1 MGRKLL
7 FHMEILMGFLDGKKI
22 LILGIANDKS
32 IAWSIAEAMK
42 KEGAELAFTFA
53 GEAFEKRVKPL
64 ADSIGVDF
72 LIPCDVTDDSQIDSL
87 FEKIKDRWGNLDS
100 VIHSIAFANKEEL
113 KGEFI
118 DTTREGFRMAMDVSA
133 YSFVAVAQRAVP
145 LMKDGGSLMA
155 MTYYGSVKVI
165 PNYYVM
171 GVAKAALEAC
181 TRYLAANLGEKG
193 IRVNAISAGP
203 IKTLASAGISG
214 MRELLRIVGSK
225 APLRRN
231 VTQED
236 VAKAA
241 VYLASDLAS
250 GVTGEIHYVDCGYN
264 IIGV

>member
-1 MGRKLL
+1 MGL
-7 FHMEILMGFLDGKKI
+7 LDGKKI
-22 LILGIANDKS
+22 VILGIANDKS

-42 KEGAELAFTFA
+42 KEGAELAFTYASETFK
-53 GEAFEKRVKPL
+53 KRVRPL

-72 LIPCDVTDDSQIDSL
+72 LIPCDVTDDAQIDSL
-87 FEKIKDRWGNLDS
+87 FASIKDRWGSVDS

-118 DTTREGFRMAMDVSA
+118 ETSREGVRTAMDVSA
-133 YSFVAVAQRAVP
+133 YSFIAIARGAVP

-165 PNYYVM
+165 PNDNVM

-181 TRYLAANLGEKG
+181 TRYRAANLGNRG
-193 IRVNAISAGP
+193 IRVNALSAGP

-214 MRELLRIVGSK
+214 MRDLLHIVGSK
-225 APLRRN
+225 APLGRN
-231 VTQED
+231 VTQGD

-241 VYLASDLAS
+241 VYLASDLAT